1 MTESTM
7 FNELAIAL
15 NDQIQAV
22 NPVAYEMLS
31 ALGKRI
37 YFPSK
42 GILSQSAEARTLAK
56 KFNATIGT
64 ALSNHQAMCLPCV
77 MDSLPGFSP
86 NDALLYA
93 PSYGQKPLREAWK
106 AKILHDNPS
115 LADVPFSLPVVTTG
129 LSQALSLAGDL
140 FLDPGDSIL
149 IPNMVWDNYLLNYSE
164 RLQANLNFF
173 PFFLQSHLNT
183 EAFAEALSG
192 YSAGQKVFVILN
204 FPNNPTGYTPLETEA
219 QALADALLKTAER
232 GVKVVALIDD
242 AYYGLF
248 FDPAC
253 QQESLFC
260 KIAGK
265 SRNLMAI
272 KADAATK
279 ECYVWGLRVGFLSFA
294 IGGAEADS
302 PLFTA
307 LEAKTAGLIRAT
319 VSNCSALSQK
329 IIAKALTSGKFYEQ
343 RAENVA
349 IMHERCNAVMETLAA
364 HPEYGEFFVAYPF
377 NSGYFMCLKIL
388 KTTAPKLRRVLLDRY
403 ATGGIA
409 MGETDLRLAFSCV
422 EKEQI
427 PELFETIY
435 LACKDLS

>member
-1 MTESTM
+1 ML
-7 FNELAIAL
+7 NELAIAL

-22 NPVAYEMLS
+22 NPVAFEMLS

-42 GILSQSAEARTLAK
+42 GILSQSGEAKTLAK

-77 MDSLPGFSP
+77 MDSLPGLTP
-86 NDALLYA
+86 NEALLYA

-115 LADVPFSLPVVTTG
+115 LADTPFSLPVVTNG
-129 LSQALSLAGDL
+129 LSQALALAGDL
-140 FLDPGDSIL
+140 FVDPGDPVL
-149 IPNMVWDNYLLNYSE
+149 LPNMNWDNYLLNYND
-164 RLQANLNFF
+164 RLQADLRCF
-173 PFFLQSHLNT
+173 PFFQDGHLNT
-183 EAFAEALSG
+183 NAFAEALAGFAS
-192 YSAGQKVFVILN
+192 GQKVFVILN
-204 FPNNPTGYTPLETEA
+204 FPNNPTGYTPLEHEG
-219 QALADALLKTAER
+219 QALADTLLATAER
-232 GVKVVALIDD
+232 GVRVVALIDD

-248 FDPAC
+248 FDPEC
-253 QQESLFC
+253 MQESLFC

-265 SRNLMAI
+265 SRNLLAI

-279 ECYVWGLRVGFLSFA
+279 ECYVWGLRTGFLSFA
-294 IGGAEADS
+294 IGGAEANS

-307 LEAKTAGLIRAT
+307 LEAKTAGLIRST
-319 VSNCSALSQK
+319 ISNCSALSQRVVTN
-329 IIAKALTSGKFYEQ
+329 ALTSGKFYEQ
-343 RAENVA
+343 RAANVA
-349 IMHERCNAVMETLAA
+349 IMHERCTAVTQTLNA
-364 HPEYGEFFVAYPF
+364 HPEYREYFTAYPF
-377 NSGYFMCLKIL
+377 NSGYFMCIKVL
-388 KTTAPKLRRVLLDRY
+388 KTTTGKLRRLLLDRY

-409 MGETDLRLAFSCV
+409 MNDTDFRLAFSCV

-435 LACKDLS
+435 QACKDLG

>member
-1 MTESTM
+1 MPAINM
-7 FNELAIAL
+7 FNELAITL

-42 GILSQSAEARTLAK
+42 GILSQSGEAKTLAK

-64 ALSNHQAMCLPCV
+64 ALKDHQAMSLPCV

-86 NDALLYA
+86 NEALLYA

-115 LADVPFSLPVVTTG
+115 LATVPFSLPVVTNG
-129 LSQALSLAGDL
+129 LTQALALAGDL
-140 FLDPGDSIL
+140 LLDPGDHVL
-149 IPNMVWDNYLLNYSE
+149 IPNMLWDNYLLNYSD
-164 RLQANLNFF
+164 RLQADLRHWEFF
-173 PFFLQSHLNT
+173 QGDRLNT
-183 EAFAEALSG
+183 MAFAQALEG
-192 YSAGQKVFVILN
+192 YMPGQKVFVILN
-204 FPNNPTGYTPLETEA
+204 FPNNPTGYTPLESEA
-219 QALADALLKTAER
+219 QALADTLLATAER
-232 GVKVVALIDD
+232 GVRVVALIDD

-253 QQESLFC
+253 IKESLFC
-260 KIAGK
+260 KVAGK
-265 SRNLMAI
+265 SRNLLAI

-279 ECYVWGLRVGFLSFA
+279 ECYVWGLRTGFLSFA

-307 LEAKTAGLIRAT
+307 LEAKATGLVRAT
-319 VSNCSALSQK
+319 ISNCSALSQK
-329 IIAKALTSGKFYEQ
+329 IITNALTSGKFYEQ
-343 RAENVA
+343 RAANVA
-349 IMHERCNAVMETLAA
+349 IMHERCSAVMQTLTE
-364 HPEYGEFFVAYPF
+364 HPEYREHFVAYPF
-377 NSGYFMCLKIL
+377 NSGYFMCIKVL
-388 KTTAPKLRRVLLDRY
+388 KTSTTKLRRLLLDKY

-409 MGETDLRLAFSCV
+409 MSDTDFRLAFSCV

-427 PELFETIY
+427 PELFKTIY
-435 LACKDLS
+435 QACKDLA

>member
-1 MTESTM
+1 MPVINM
-7 FNELAIAL
+7 FNELAITL

-42 GILSQSAEARTLAK
+42 GILSQSGEAKTLAK

-64 ALSNHQAMCLPCV
+64 ALKDHQAMSLPCV

-86 NDALLYA
+86 NEALLYA

-115 LADVPFSLPVVTTG
+115 LANVPFSLPVVTNG

-140 FLDPGDSIL
+140 FLDPGDYVL
-149 IPNMVWDNYLLNYSE
+149 LPNMIWDNYLLNYSD
-164 RLQANLNFF
+164 RLQATLQHWEFF
-173 PFFLQSHLNT
+173 ADGRLNT
-183 EAFAEALSG
+183 VAFADALGG
-192 YSAGQKVFVILN
+192 YAPGQKVFVILN
-204 FPNNPTGYTPLETEA
+204 FPNNPTGYTPLEAEA
-219 QALADALLKTAER
+219 QALADALLATAER

-265 SRNLMAI
+265 SRNLLAI

-279 ECYVWGLRVGFLSFA
+279 ECYAWGLRTGFLSFA
-294 IGGAEADS
+294 IGGAEANS

-319 VSNCSALSQK
+319 ISNCSALSQK
-329 IIAKALTSGKFYEQ
+329 VITKALTSGKFYEQ
-343 RAENVA
+343 RAANVA
-349 IMHERCNAVMETLAA
+349 IMHERCNAVMQTLAE
-364 HPEYGEFFVAYPF
+364 HPEYREHFVAYPF
-377 NSGYFMCLKIL
+377 NSGYFMCIKVL
-388 KTTAPKLRRVLLDRY
+388 KTTTAKLRRLLLDRY

-409 MGETDLRLAFSCV
+409 MGETDFRLAFSCV

-427 PELFETIY
+427 PELFATIY
-435 LACKDLS
+435 QACKDLS

>member
-1 MTESTM
+1 ML
-7 FNELAIAL
+7 NELAIAL

-22 NPVAYEMLS
+22 NPVAYELLS
-31 ALGKRI
+31 DLGKRI

-64 ALSNHQAMCLPCV
+64 ALLNHQAMCLPCV
-77 MDSLPGFSP
+77 MDSLPDFSP

-106 AKILHDNPS
+106 EKILHDNPS
-115 LADVPFSLPVVTTG
+115 LATVPFSLPVVTNG

-140 FLDPGDSIL
+140 FLDPGDSVL
-149 IPNMVWDNYLLNYSE
+149 IPNMNWDNYILNFSD
-164 RLQANLNFF
+164 RLQTNLHFF
-173 PFFLQSHLNT
+173 PFFLASHLNT
-183 EAFAEALSG
+183 TAFAEALGS

-204 FPNNPTGYTPLETEA
+204 FPNNPTGYTPLEVEA
-219 QALADALLKTAER
+219 QALADALLATAER

-265 SRNLMAI
+265 SRNLLAI

-279 ECYVWGLRVGFLSFA
+279 ECYVWGLRTGFLSFA
-294 IGGAEADS
+294 IGGAENDS
-302 PLFTA
+302 PLFSA

-319 VSNCSALSQK
+319 ISNCSALSQK
-329 IIAKALTSGKFYEQ
+329 IITKALTSGKFYEQ
-343 RAENVA
+343 RAANVA
-349 IMHERCNAVMETLAA
+349 IMHERCNAVTKTLAE
-364 HPEYGEFFVAYPF
+364 HPEYREQFIAYPF

-388 KTTAPKLRRVLLDRY
+388 KTTTAKLRRRLLDHY

-409 MGETDLRLAFSCV
+409 MSDTDFRLAFSCV

-427 PELFETIY
+427 PELFATIY
-435 LACKDLS
+435 QACKDLA